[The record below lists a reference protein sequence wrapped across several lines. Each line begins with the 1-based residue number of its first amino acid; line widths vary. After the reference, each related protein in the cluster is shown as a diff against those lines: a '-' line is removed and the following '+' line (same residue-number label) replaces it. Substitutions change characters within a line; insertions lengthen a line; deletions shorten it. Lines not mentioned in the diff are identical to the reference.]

1 MKAYHVAREMS
12 AYGEGNDNEKLPR
25 YPLKA
30 LSIGTSCAMLR
41 SLGDATGIGYVSSV
55 SRPTSCAV
63 RLVSDSI
70 KHLHFG
76 REGEVLELAIH

>member
-1 MKAYHVAREMS
+1 MS

-25 YPLKA
+25 HTSDILSR
-30 LSIGTSCAMLR
+30 LFSIGASCAMLR

-55 SRPTSCAV
+55 SRPTSSCAV
-63 RLVSDSI
+63 RLVSDLI